1 MLVDWNFQ
9 VIEIENKKLMKICKI
24 KVCFMFCFV
33 YLSIGVFVVCFFVR
47 LYRRYK
53 QPISG
58 IGVLCSVVFV
68 KWISLYRLE
77 NIESKMCDANIETGK
92 RKGLRTAFEALART
106 CRINAE
112 LASSDAL
119 TDALT
124 SGVDRSTNA
133 SKIPYVPRNSSGN
146 SLCNSSNAMVSWQ
159 PIFLCKNSPRKYS
172 KKMNEAIPEKNNKQ
186 GAKVLPRGKDVFIFG
201 TISFFFLRVIYIS

>member
-1 MLVDWNFQ
+1 MQCREW
-9 VIEIENKKLMKICKI
+9 
-24 KVCFMFCFV
+24 
-33 YLSIGVFVVCFFVR
+33 SIHFAASRG
-47 LYRRYK
+47 
-53 QPISG
+53 
-58 IGVLCSVVFV
+58 
-68 KWISLYRLE
+68 LE

-92 RKGLRTAFEALART
+92 RKGFRTAFEALART

-146 SLCNSSNAMVSWQ
+146 SLCNSSNAMVS
-159 PIFLCKNSPRKYS
+159 
-172 KKMNEAIPEKNNKQ
+172 
-186 GAKVLPRGKDVFIFG
+186 
-201 TISFFFLRVIYIS
+201 